1 MKIGITERGD
11 AGLDFTWYNAV
22 KTNKVDGAVLITK
35 NITSEFTDK
44 VLELHNC
51 NKKLIVMATCT
62 GFGGTV
68 IEPNVPV
75 YTTQLDSLKALIN
88 RGFPAKQCV
97 LRIDP
102 IFPTEKGIKKVR
114 KVVEY
119 ADEIGVLKD
128 VRVRVSI
135 LDEYTHV
142 KQRFRDAGLPTVYG
156 EGNTAEFFLMTR
168 TAIAL
173 HNLHKEYG
181 ISFYTCA
188 EPKLIKFL
196 KAMHGEDQKVCIA
209 QGCISNEDLVI
220 LGLPEVDLP
229 VNMQKREGCLCL
241 SCKTELL
248 KNKTRCPN
256 GCLYCYWK
264 DVK

>member
-11 AGLDFTWYNAV
+11 AGLDFTWYEAV
-22 KTNKVDGAVLITK
+22 KANKVDGAVLITK

-51 NKKLIVMATCT
+51 NKRLIVMATCT

-68 IEPNVPV
+68 VEPNVPV
-75 YTTQLDSLKALIN
+75 YTKQLEFLKTLIN
-88 RGFPAKQCV
+88 KGFPKKQCV

-114 KVVEY
+114 KVIEY
-119 ADEIGVLKD
+119 ADEIGALNG

-135 LDEYTHV
+135 LDEYPHV
-142 KQRFRDAGLPTVYG
+142 KQRFRNAGLPTVYE
-156 EGNTAEFFLMTR
+156 EGKTDEFFSITR
-168 TAIAL
+168 AAIAL

-188 EPKLIKFL
+188 EPRLIKFL
-196 KAMHGEDQKVCIA
+196 KTMYGEDQKVCIA

-220 LGLPEVDLP
+220 MGLHEVDLP
-229 VNMQKREGCLCL
+229 IKKQKREGCLCL

-264 DVK
+264 DLK